1 MHVTSYSYCTCIAT
15 QKLLC
20 TQHSNILYLCTWDF
34 IDSPQPVQFFFFFF
48 TVGSWFNLPHSWQ
61 HSALCPS
68 LLFVAWCNIK
78 VILECCSQICN
89 TEISTFWSRL
99 VMASL
104 GERKRKKD
112 GFPECYSFDPGCFS
126 HFCKGALVHFQPKI
140 FTLSNDLMSHTSQFS
155 LWPLRLFFWLVHR
168 LELPPTHLIGL
179 ALLRDLNNE
188 LWLVAVLLWWTKLYP
203 TAFFF
208 SKGIQEQD
216 EKCFWHKYSDYRL
229 RFLGKTNIWQAIINH
244 FYLIDLMTTD
254 FYQVIQ

>member
-20 TQHSNILYLCTWDF
+20 TMHSNISYLCTWDF
-34 IDSPQPVQFFFFFF
+34 IDHHLSLSRFFVFLLFFLFF
-48 TVGSWFNLPHSWQ
+48 LQLAHDWTYPTAGNIQ
-61 HSALCPS
+61 HS
-68 LLFVAWCNIK
+68 LLFVAWCNII

-89 TEISTFWSRL
+89 TEICTFWSRL

-112 GFPECYSFDPGCFS
+112 GFSECHSFDPGCFS
-126 HFCKGALVHFQPKI
+126 HFCKGALVHFQPNI
-140 FTLSNDLMSHTSQFS
+140 FALSNDLMSHTSQFS

-168 LELPPTHLIGL
+168 LELPPTHLIGS

-208 SKGIQEQD
+208 
-216 EKCFWHKYSDYRL
+216 F
-229 RFLGKTNIWQAIINH
+229 F
-244 FYLIDLMTTD
+244 
-254 FYQVIQ
+254 